1 MSLLLSLPHVP
12 IPKQAPFAG
21 RVSNASTNDSL
32 GNARFSLD
40 GATVV
45 IFREE

>member
-12 IPKQAPFAG
+12 IPNQALFAG
-21 RVSNASTNDSL
+21 RVSKAGTNDSL
-32 GNARFSLD
+32 GDAGISLD

-45 IFREE
+45 IFCEQ